1 MIGRDI
7 FTSLAF
13 RSVRLHLL
21 RSLLAALGIVIGVIA
36 ITTLG
41 IMGANLTLSVS
52 AQLSRGANVV
62 TVTPYTGGGRGF
74 MVGPGGGGGEANTNL
89 NITQSQLQDIE
100 QVAGAN
106 TVIPIY
112 ATSDQITV
120 GPSVGRATIY
130 GLPPDKVSDLLTVS
144 EGTPLR
150 GGEGALV
157 GATLSSDFDLTI
169 GSRIKLGSTA
179 NNATAKMVRVSGI
192 LEQQGA
198 SFSINADRA
207 IIVTDKYYTA
217 AYGGSGDYTQVQI
230 IVNDLSQIGNVIN
243 NTDKRL
249 NRNEKI
255 PAVRISSPSQFLS
268 TVTSTLGSITSFM
281 TMLGAIS
288 LIVAAVSIFNVMIM
302 SVSERVR
309 EIGILRSIGTRRS
322 EIRKMFLYEAFIIGF
337 IGAGIGA
344 LLSVFSGYLIVLAIV
359 GNTTYFFTP
368 ASLIF
373 VPQGMFIGVAT
384 CVLSGIYPAWRAS
397 DLDPIEALRAE

>member
-1 MIGRDI
+1 MIGKDI
-7 FTSLAF
+7 FTSLAI

-52 AQLSRGANVV
+52 EQLSRSANVI
-62 TVTPYTGGGRGF
+62 TITPYTGGGRGF
-74 MVGPGGGGGEANTNL
+74 TVVGPGGGEPGANL
-89 NITQSQLQDIE
+89 NITQSQLQKIT

-112 ATSDQITV
+112 QTSSQITV
-120 GPSVGRATIY
+120 GPSIGRATII
-130 GLPPDKVSDLLTVS
+130 GVNPADVADLLTVQ
-144 EGTPLR
+144 EGTSLR
-150 GGEGALV
+150 GGDGALV
-157 GATLSSDFDLTI
+157 GATLAGDFDLTI
-169 GSRIKLGSTA
+169 GSRIKIGSTTG
-179 NNATAKMVRVSGI
+179 NNTPVMVRVIGI

-198 SFSINADRA
+198 SFSINADRS
-207 IIVTDKYYTA
+207 IIVTDKWYTA
-217 AYGGSGDYTQVQI
+217 EFGGSGDYSQVQI
-230 IVNDLSQIGNVIN
+230 IVNNLDQIGTIIN
-243 NTDKRL
+243 NTDKAL

-255 PAVRISSPSQFLS
+255 PAVRISSPTQFLS

-288 LIVAAVSIFNVMIM
+288 LVVAAVSIFNVMIM

-309 EIGILRSIGTRRS
+309 EIGILRSIGTRKS

-344 LLSVFSGYLIVLAIV
+344 LLSVFSGYLIVLAII

-368 ASLIF
+368 ASLVYI
-373 VPQGMFIGVAT
+373 PQGMVIGVAT

>member
-1 MIGRDI
+1 MAGDI
-7 FTSLAF
+7 FASLAY

-52 AQLSRGANVV
+52 EQLSRGANVI

-74 MVGPGGGGGEANTNL
+74 TIGGPGGGEGGTNL
-89 NITQSQLQDIE
+89 NITQSQLQDIT

-106 TVIPIY
+106 LVIPIY
-112 ATSDQITV
+112 STSDQITV

-130 GLPPDKVSDLLTVS
+130 GLPPDKVQDLLTVQ
-144 EGTPLR
+144 EGTSLR
-150 GGEGALV
+150 GGNGALV
-157 GATLSSDFDLTI
+157 GATLASDFSLTV
-169 GSRIKLGSTA
+169 GSRITLGSASA
-179 NNATAKMVRVSGI
+179 NASTKMVRVAGI

-217 AYGGSGDYTQVQI
+217 AYGGSGDYSQVQI
-230 IVNDLSQIGNVIN
+230 IASDLNQIGTIIN

-249 NRNEKI
+249 NRNEKL
-255 PAVRISSPSQFLS
+255 PVVRISSPSQFLS

-288 LIVAAVSIFNVMIM
+288 LVVAAVSIFNVMIM
-302 SVSERVR
+302 SVTERIK

-337 IGAGIGA
+337 IGAGVGA
-344 LLSVFSGYLIVLAIV
+344 LLSVVSGYLIVLAIV

-368 ASLIF
+368 ASLIYI
-373 VPQGMFIGVAT
+373 PQGMLIGVAT

-397 DLDPIEALRAE
+397 NLDPIEALRAE